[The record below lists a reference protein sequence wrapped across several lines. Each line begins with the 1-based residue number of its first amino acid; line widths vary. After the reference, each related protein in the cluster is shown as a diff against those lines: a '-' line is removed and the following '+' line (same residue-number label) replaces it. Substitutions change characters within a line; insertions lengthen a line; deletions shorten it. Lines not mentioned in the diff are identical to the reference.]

1 MLCQQPP
8 RGDRAARGRWIVIR
22 AALTFALV
30 FGLAAPAFAQDRS
43 QTLADIRQE
52 LTVLFMDIQS
62 IRRELSTTGS
72 PTTLNLPSD
81 MLGRVGAIEAELQ
94 RLTAQT
100 EALDLRVN
108 RVVSD
113 GTNRIG
119 DLEFRLV
126 ELEGGDVTKLGQT
139 STLGGQE
146 LVTTPLPT
154 TPTNPNTT
162 ELAVSEEVDFQKARA
177 ALDEG
182 QFQQAAELFGM
193 FAETYP
199 GGPLTTEAHF
209 LRGDAQSELGQWSS
223 AARSYLQSFSSAPD
237 SPIAPDALYRLGVS
251 LDQIG
256 QREEACLTLN
266 EVGLRY
272 PSTPAHQKAQADMA
286 RMECGA

>member
-1 MLCQQPP
+1 MTELK
-8 RGDRAARGRWIVIR
+8 RFFSMIVL
-22 AALTFALV
+22 A
-30 FGLAAPAFAQDRS
+30 GLLASTVAMPSTAQDRRE
-43 QTLADIRQE
+43 TLADIRQGLSFLNVE
-52 LTVLFMDIQS
+52 
-62 IRRELSTTGS
+62 IRRLNQELSTTGTNQGVS
-72 PTTLNLPSD
+72 GQGTS
-81 MLGRVGAIEAELQ
+81 LQ
-94 RLTAQT
+94 RLD
-100 EALDLRVN
+100 ALEGELRRITGKIEELEFRIN
-108 RVVSD
+108 RIVQD

-126 ELEGGDVTKLGQT
+126 ELEGGDVSKLGQT

-182 QFQQAAELFGM
+182 QFQQAAELFGL

-199 GGPLTTEAHF
+199 GGPLTTEAHY
-209 LRGDAQSELGQWSS
+209 LRGDAQAELGQWSS